1 MADLLIRQFDVFRNP
16 ERRRSSVEYILVLQS
31 DLVSDTRGIIAAPLL
46 ASSKEFRS
54 QNLYPPVQVQG
65 RPFAIVIT
73 QMAPVPRS
81 LLKDPVANLMSQ
93 RDQIVRALD
102 YLFTGI

>member
-16 ERRRSSVEYILVLQS
+16 EQRRSSVEYIVVLQS

-46 ASSKEFRS
+46 ASGKEFMS
-54 QNLYPPVQVQG
+54 QSLYPRVQVQG
-65 RPFAIVIT
+65 RHFAILMT
-73 QMAPVPRS
+73 QMSPVPRS
-81 LLKDPVANLMSQ
+81 LLKEPVTNLMNQ